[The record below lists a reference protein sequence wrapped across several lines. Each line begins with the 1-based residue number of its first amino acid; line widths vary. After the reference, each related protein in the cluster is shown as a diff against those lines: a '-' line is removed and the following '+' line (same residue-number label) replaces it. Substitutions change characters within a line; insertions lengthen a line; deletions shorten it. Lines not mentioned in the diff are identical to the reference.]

1 MEVNVAICCQV
12 QLYAEG
18 MRKLLE
24 EDEEIHV
31 VCVAVGKNGLE
42 CVSDTNPDIIV
53 TDLDNCKKVI
63 GMLPDGEKKNV
74 LLIDDKKGHFNGSDL
89 NLMITD
95 GLGGLLPTDSDGA
108 IFRKAVKKL
117 SEGQLW
123 IDHKTLKDVFSAKR
137 EVSHDVQLTKK
148 EKQILDCICKGLTNK
163 EIARKLFIS
172 EQTVKSHCNHLFK
185 KFGVSSRLKLAVQ
198 APKYLSEN
206 KNIH

>member
-31 VCVAVGKNGLE
+31 VCVTGGESGFE
-42 CVSDTNPDIIV
+42 CVIDTNPDIII
-53 TDLDNCKKVI
+53 TDLGNCKKVI

-74 LLIDDKKGHFNGSDL
+74 LLIDDIEGHFDGNDL
-89 NLMITD
+89 KHMITD

-123 IDHKTLKDVFSAKR
+123 IDHQTLKEVFSTKR
-137 EVSHDVQLTKK
+137 EVKDNVQLTKK
-148 EKQILDCICKGLTNK
+148 EKQILECICNGMTNK
-163 EIARKLFIS
+163 EIAKKMFIS

-185 KFGVSSRLKLAVQ
+185 KFGVSNRLKLAVR
-198 APKYLSEN
+198 APKYLSGTMLLQ
-206 KNIH
+206 